1 VDINLEI
8 RCQGW
13 AAARVE
19 ILRAD
24 FIPSVQVL
32 TSRSLYFL
40 FDASCI
46 AVAGQL
52 RSLEDDVRSAYATEE
67 LSYCCL
73 HVHMRVGLLVEIAVV
88 REGLTYRML

>member
-32 TSRSLYFL
+32 TSRSLYFFHVVL
-40 FDASCI
+40 CA

-52 RSLEDDVRSAYATEE
+52 RSLEDDVRSAYAPQPNCPRGHFLFLIVGFTPIPGPATEE
-67 LSYCCL
+67 LS
-73 HVHMRVGLLVEIAVV
+73 
-88 REGLTYRML
+88 